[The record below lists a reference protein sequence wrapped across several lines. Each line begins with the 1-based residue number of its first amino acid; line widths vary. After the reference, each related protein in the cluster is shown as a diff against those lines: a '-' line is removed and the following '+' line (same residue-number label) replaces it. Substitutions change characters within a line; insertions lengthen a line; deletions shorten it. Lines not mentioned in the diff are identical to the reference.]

1 MAVIGIDLGTTNSLA
16 AVWKDGKSVL
26 IPNGLGAC
34 LTPSVVTEAEGAVWV
49 GTVAREKRLVY
60 PRQSAAS
67 FKRLMGT
74 DQKLYLGDKPFHLKP
89 CQKSCL
95 SGGIALFII
104 KICRDAD
111 HGLVYGLPQKFLRVL
126 L

>member
-1 MAVIGIDLGTTNSLA
+1 MFRNALVKIISSQMIVPGYCQNLHDLVKAGHYRH
-16 AVWKDGKSVL
+16 V
-26 IPNGLGAC
+26 
-34 LTPSVVTEAEGAVWV
+34 
-49 GTVAREKRLVY
+49 
-60 PRQSAAS
+60 QSASAEINYEKGLVLLAVKIVTGQGCRRR
-67 FKRLMGT
+67 FI
-74 DQKLYLGDKPFHLKP
+74 DKPFHLKP

-111 HGLVYGLPQKFLRVL
+111 DGLVYGLPQKFLRVL